1 MRTLAKLLLASLTA
15 ALALS
20 CMNPAAAYV
29 GPGAGLSLL
38 SALWGLLAAVFAAL
52 AFVIV
57 WPFRRMLKRRRGQET
72 SARAETQT
80 AGASNPSADSQSRT
94 AGRTSI

>member
-1 MRTLAKLLLASLTA
+1 MRKLDKLLLASQTV

-52 AFVIV
+52 GFVIV
-57 WPFRRMLKRRRGQET
+57 WPFRRMLKGRRGQEK
-72 SARAETQT
+72 SARAEMQT
-80 AGASNPSADSQSRT
+80 ADASNPSADSQSHT
-94 AGRTSI
+94 AGRTSN